1 MKTKE
6 NKGITLIAL
15 AVTIIV
21 MLILAGVTISTLT
34 GENGII
40 TNSRKA
46 KIQNELSKYKE
57 ELELYRANKYLEN
70 QEFNIETLTAGKNS
84 LNYSGKEDSE
94 EGNIKTVIPDITDQ
108 YLEILEI
115 FKGKLLINTKDK
127 VLIKVAQAVGIEVS
141 PYDITEEGELLSSN
155 GNLLLVD
162 SEGTLVLPESVK
174 KIGSGA
180 FSGVSGLKK
189 IIIPGSVK
197 EIASNA
203 FSNNK
208 TLETVVLNEGIEII
222 GISAFSQCD
231 SLTNVQLPSTVKKIG
246 SYAFYYCISLKNINI
261 PIGVKNIEEYTFCG
275 CRKLESIIIPEGV
288 EKISYYSFTDC
299 WNLSSIEL
307 PSSLNQIDTNAF
319 ANCTKLTNIE
329 LGNNTNFKIQ
339 NGLLISLT
347 TSNIIFVLPNYIEQR
362 DSFEIPEGTENFNVN
377 ILKYTNLKK
386 IKIPSTLKTLDAKLL
401 PSSIEEVE
409 VSSNNETLV
418 NDTENKIV
426 YLKNTNE
433 LCMCYSKEKTITLKE
448 GILELNSWSFNQ
460 ATNVEYVILPDSL
473 NSIKGQV
480 FTNATTIKEI
490 KIGKNVSEISP
501 IFKYWNYNGI
511 VTIDSEN
518 SYYTIEDNVL
528 YTKDKKTLVK
538 ILNYIEGNYNIKN
551 GVEIIGELAFVVQ
564 YRVTKIDIPDTVKEI
579 RYDAFSNCTNITE
592 IEIPNSVIKLGNNAF
607 GSCNNLNKIT
617 LKKREQFIQNAPWGA
632 PKGMKVINW
641 T

>member
-1 MKTKE
+1 MLYNKHTAYNKYMRTQNWRKNMKTKE

-127 VLIKVAQAVGIEVS
+127 VLIKVAQAVGIEVN

-246 SYAFYYCISLKNINI
+246 SYAFYYCI
-261 PIGVKNIEEYTFCG
+261 
-275 CRKLESIIIPEGV
+275 
-288 EKISYYSFTDC
+288 
-299 WNLSSIEL
+299 
-307 PSSLNQIDTNAF
+307 
-319 ANCTKLTNIE
+319 
-329 LGNNTNFKIQ
+329 
-339 NGLLISLT
+339 
-347 TSNIIFVLPNYIEQR
+347 
-362 DSFEIPEGTENFNVN
+362 
-377 ILKYTNLKK
+377 IL
-386 IKIPSTLKTLDAKLL
+386 
-401 PSSIEEVE
+401 
-409 VSSNNETLV
+409 
-418 NDTENKIV
+418 
-426 YLKNTNE
+426 
-433 LCMCYSKEKTITLKE
+433 
-448 GILELNSWSFNQ
+448 
-460 ATNVEYVILPDSL
+460 
-473 NSIKGQV
+473 
-480 FTNATTIKEI
+480 
-490 KIGKNVSEISP
+490 
-501 IFKYWNYNGI
+501 
-511 VTIDSEN
+511 
-518 SYYTIEDNVL
+518 
-528 YTKDKKTLVK
+528 
-538 ILNYIEGNYNIKN
+538 
-551 GVEIIGELAFVVQ
+551 
-564 YRVTKIDIPDTVKEI
+564 
-579 RYDAFSNCTNITE
+579 
-592 IEIPNSVIKLGNNAF
+592 
-607 GSCNNLNKIT
+607 
-617 LKKREQFIQNAPWGA
+617 
-632 PKGMKVINW
+632 
-641 T
+641 